1 MPKRYDVVSHGGEYE
16 KDGQTKVRWIR
27 HGAIF
32 EKDGKFSMKLD
43 SVPIGG
49 EGWFKLFEPS
59 TPQASSRVNQGRAT
73 TPPADDYGDD
83 IPF

>member
-16 KDGQTKVRWIR
+16 KDGQTKVRWIN

-43 SVPIGG
+43 SYPASG
-49 EGWFKLFEPS
+49 EGWFKLFEARQ
-59 TPQASSRVNQGRAT
+59 PQASSRVNQGRAT
-73 TPPADDYGDD
+73 APQDDFSDD